1 MGGGYMIDGFLTS
14 SENLTYIRGGV
25 RIHTTEM
32 GALVGDSNRHI
43 LYAEFIDYDSGEVTD
58 QFYGIANDF
67 NVWFAAK
74 AAKGER
80 FDVLY
85 HDYSDALKR
94 KVPYDRQG
102 KLIEYVKT
110 KYGTVQQHCDGSWAK
125 VPYEPLHQIGNAYY
139 LMNGQYSRELSAAEQ
154 SSEITRSL
162 GMEGQNAVWESNNI

>member
-14 SENLTYIRGGV
+14 SENMTYIRGGV

-32 GALVGDSNRHI
+32 EDLVGDSNRHI

-67 NVWFAAK
+67 DVWFAAK

-80 FDVLY
+80 FDIRY
-85 HDYSDALKR
+85 HDYSGAPKR
-94 KVPYDRQG
+94 KVPYDAQG

-110 KYGTVQQHCDGSWAK
+110 KYVTVQQQCDGSWAK
-125 VPYEPLHQIGNAYY
+125 MPYEPLRQIGNAYY
-139 LMNGQYSRELSAAEQ
+139 LMNGQYSRELSAAER
-154 SSEITRSL
+154 SLEITRSL
-162 GMEGQNAVWESNNI
+162 DMEGQNAVWWSNSI